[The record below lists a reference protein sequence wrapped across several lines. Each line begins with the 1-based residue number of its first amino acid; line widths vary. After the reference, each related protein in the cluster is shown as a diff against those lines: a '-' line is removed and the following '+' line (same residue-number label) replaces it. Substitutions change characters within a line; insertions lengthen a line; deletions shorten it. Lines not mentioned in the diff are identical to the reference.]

1 MGYASELMA
10 TIKEKD
16 PAAHSKWEVIFAYPG
31 YHAVMIH
38 RFSHWCWIQGWR
50 TPARIISQAARW
62 LTGIEIHP
70 GAKIGRRVFIDHGMG
85 VVIGETAEVGD
96 DCTLYHGVTLGGT
109 SLGKGTKRHPTLE
122 SGVIVGAGAKVL
134 GSFTVGANARIGSN
148 AVVLKPVPANT
159 TVVGVPGRQVG
170 DKKSE
175 KGDTQAKFDAYAVS
189 SQCED
194 PYCIAIKEL
203 VRVTREQNAVIEKL
217 NTEIER
223 LGGTAVEDL
232 PKLNAQSVGFAT
244 RRARHHRQKKAG
256 TDQPAET
263 LEKAGTEVDS
273 CCVESTEKNVD

>member
-122 SGVIVGAGAKVL
+122 AGVIVGAGAKVL

-170 DKKSE
+170 EKKTDKADVHE
-175 KGDTQAKFDAYAVS
+175 HEKFDAYAVG

-244 RRARHHRQKKAG
+244 RRARHHRQKKTG
-256 TDQPAET
+256 VDQHTEET
-263 LEKAGTEVDS
+263 TEISS
-273 CCVESTEKNVD
+273 CCVESTEKSAE